1 LLFRWLYPRKIV
13 NLSESDGRGINHP
26 LNSLKEGEK
35 LAAEVEA
42 QIDTSWISAKF
53 GSKSLLL
60 LIELSEV
67 RWQRTAKVQSPH
79 RPVDGAT

>member
-1 LLFRWLYPRKIV
+1 
-13 NLSESDGRGINHP
+13 
-26 LNSLKEGEK
+26 

-79 RPVDGAT
+79 